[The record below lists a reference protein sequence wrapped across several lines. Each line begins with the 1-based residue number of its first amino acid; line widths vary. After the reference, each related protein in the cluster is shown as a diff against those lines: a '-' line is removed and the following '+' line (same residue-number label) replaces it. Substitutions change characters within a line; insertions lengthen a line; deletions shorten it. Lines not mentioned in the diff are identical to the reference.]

1 PREGRGGPRRAAP
14 APPPVQLQRS
24 DGSPS
29 RGSLAGLPRPGPPR
43 RPSPRPLP
51 ARPLRRLLAALP
63 DSCPRPEIGCAR
75 RAGESEK
82 QPPPPPPSLPASG
95 WAARDA
101 KMPPAGAAVLG
112 LLLLLLAVPR
122 ALGWPG
128 RGSSA
133 AAAAAAAAS
142 GPSERAALARERFKV
157 VFAPLICERTC
168 QKGRCRDSCK
178 PGSNMTLIG
187 ENGHAMDT
195 LTGSGFRVVVCP
207 LPCMNGGQCTSGN
220 HCLCPPEFTG
230 RFCQMPVNRQGQQ
243 AWPPSGGSPKETGSS
258 KHAIYAVQVMSDHH
272 SDSPSGPGSKGTV
285 SHSTFMVPLGH
296 HSSEVQMHQ
305 PLVNVRVH
313 HPPEASV
320 KVHRIDSL
328 SSEGSG
334 PGGGHH
340 LIQHPAPKPAYT
352 RPPTQKPL
360 GRCFQETLPKQ
371 SCGSN
376 PLPGLTKQEDCCG
389 SIGTSWGQTKCHKC
403 PHLQYLGVQKTMGSD
418 CPQGYKRLNSTHC
431 QDINECAMQGV
442 CQGGECLNT
451 QGSFRCACK
460 PGQVLGPSRTH
471 CVGMYLKRMGW
482 QIVGKAWGVHCERCP
497 ADGTAAFREICP
509 AGRGYHIQTL
519 HQTLTIQGESEFL
532 LQIHPDATSDLPPL
546 RPEPPTL
553 PAPDS
558 DSQEAEAV
566 TPAMIS
572 MNVLTLELALMGDVK
587 INLAVINVSPAS
599 QASGPKMA
607 YVMCAEDAACKHGW
621 CENMAG
627 SFRCSCG
634 EGFAPAADFRSCVDV
649 NECQNGSLCAHGVC
663 VNTLGSFKCQ
673 CPVGFQAVKDGP
685 RCKDVNECDFPA
697 ACIGGECVNT
707 VGSYQCLCRTGY
719 QLERNRKCQDID
731 ECARDLDLCQPH
743 GVCENTEG
751 SFVCVCEEGF
761 TLTKDQQSC
770 EELPHHKKECYL
782 NFDDSVFCDSVL
794 ATNVSRQ
801 ECCCSLGAG
810 WGDYCEIYPCP
821 VLNSNIDECS
831 LFGEEICKEGKCKH
845 QQTHS
850 VITAS
855 RASLG
860 PTSWSVSVGREA
872 QNGE

>member
-1 PREGRGGPRRAAP
+1 
-14 APPPVQLQRS
+14 
-24 DGSPS
+24 
-29 RGSLAGLPRPGPPR
+29 
-43 RPSPRPLP
+43 
-51 ARPLRRLLAALP
+51 
-63 DSCPRPEIGCAR
+63 
-75 RAGESEK
+75 
-82 QPPPPPPSLPASG
+82 
-95 WAARDA
+95 
-101 KMPPAGAAVLG
+101 MPPAGAAVLG
-112 LLLLLLAVPR
+112 LLLLLLLLLQLAVPR

-128 RGSSA
+128 RGSSSSSA
-133 AAAAAAAAS
+133 AASASAAAS
-142 GPSERAALARERFKV
+142 GPLERAALARERFKV

-243 AWPPSGGSPKETGSS
+243 ARPPSDGSPTETGSS

-285 SHSTFMVPLGH
+285 SHSSFMVPLGH

-471 CVGMYLKRMGW
+471 CVAEKGGERSLCFRLVSPEQQCQHPLSTKLTR
-482 QIVGKAWGVHCERCP
+482 QTCCCSVGKAWGIHCERCP

-532 LQIHPDATSDLPPL
+532 LQIHPDATSDLPPP

-553 PAPDS
+553 LAPDS

-566 TPAMIS
+566 SPAMVPRDTTIS
-572 MNVLTLELALMGDVK
+572 EEQGVVFGNTPTLGPRYPVVITKPTVAVVVK
-587 INLAVINVSPAS
+587 YPEEDRMDEFYMPPTQETEVDICKLNRNICNHGECIPTRSGFTCQCYQGYRWHPQHRYCVVSLPFFTKV
-599 QASGPKMA
+599 GLPKTEA
-607 YVMCAEDAACKHGW
+607 TVPRSRPVEFLSHRPRF
-621 CENMAG
+621 
-627 SFRCSCG
+627 SSLLLPILPP
-634 EGFAPAADFRSCVDV
+634 PAADKVTDRRDVCWQLRGEDGMCSSPFGGQQLTYEECCCRHGKGWGYQCHACPPRSPGSNCQSGPSESNSFWDFNTPFGEVHKEADSSEEDSDECRCLNGRCVRTQQGSV
-649 NECQNGSLCAHGVC
+649 CECP
-663 VNTLGSFKCQ
+663 T
-673 CPVGFQAVKDGP
+673 GFQLDSTRT
-685 RCKDVNECDFPA
+685 RC
-697 ACIGGECVNT
+697 
-707 VGSYQCLCRTGY
+707 L
-719 QLERNRKCQDID
+719 DID
-731 ECARDLDLCQPH
+731 ECQELNQRGRLCKTERCVNTSGSYFCTCKSGYSRSWPH
-743 GVCENTEG
+743 GI
-751 SFVCVCEEGF
+751 CVP
-761 TLTKDQQSC
+761 Q
-770 EELPHHKKECYL
+770 
-782 NFDDSVFCDSVL
+782 
-794 ATNVSRQ
+794 R
-801 ECCCSLGAG
+801 
-810 WGDYCEIYPCP
+810 
-821 VLNSNIDECS
+821 
-831 LFGEEICKEGKCKH
+831 
-845 QQTHS
+845 
-850 VITAS
+850 
-855 RASLG
+855 
-860 PTSWSVSVGREA
+860 
-872 QNGE
+872 